1 MLQRSRGN
9 VFATRLM
16 FKVFDCMMQGTPMIT
31 AKTYAHVLDMQAI
44 EASAV
49 FTKAMG

>member
-1 MLQRSRGN
+1 VKIIAAARIGHG
-9 VFATRLM
+9 
-16 FKVFDCMMQGTPMIT
+16 DPMIT

-49 FTKAMG
+49 FTEALG

>member
-1 MLQRSRGN
+1 MKAVQN
-9 VFATRLM
+9 M
-16 FKVFDCMMQGTPMIT
+16 FGLPLHVAAARCGHGDPMIT